1 MAEERV
7 AFDGVRLMI
16 STEHLDDSS
25 FERIASGASVETTF
39 DIAELHDLSSGGAFK
54 VSSRGAFSFA
64 EEGSNEL
71 VGSVGFDSNEVEAEI
86 DGETAATVHT
96 TFHHDKRTRL
106 QSDCS
111 GTRLSQTRTALS
123 TCASMAS
130 QAQQVAQ
137 SGSAAKMTEYFKSS
151 STSTRN
157 TVAAVFSR
165 IRSECASTTGGV
177 SNWYCTDVYGY
188 CSG

>member
-1 MAEERV
+1 
-7 AFDGVRLMI
+7 MI
-16 STEHLDDSS
+16 SVEHLDESS
-25 FERIASGASVETTF
+25 FEKIPSGASVETTF

-54 VSSRGAFSFA
+54 ISSHGAFSFA
-64 EEGSNEL
+64 EADSTEL
-71 VGSVGFDSNEVEAEI
+71 IGSVGFDSNEVEAEI
-86 DGETAATVHT
+86 DGEAAAAVHT

-106 QSDCS
+106 QSDCT
-111 GTRLSQTRTALS
+111 GTRLSNTRSALS
-123 TCASMAS
+123 NCAAMAQ

-157 TVAAVFSR
+157 YVAGVFSR
-165 IRSECASTTGGV
+165 IRSECGSTSGGV
-177 SNWYCTDVYGY
+177 SNWYCSDVYGY

>member
-1 MAEERV
+1 MTEERV
-7 AFDGVRLMI
+7 PFDGVRLLI

-25 FERIASGASVETTF
+25 FEHIASGASVETTF

-54 VSSRGAFSFA
+54 ISSHGAFSFA
-64 EEGSNEL
+64 EGDSKEL
-71 VGSVGFDSNEVEAEI
+71 IGSVGFDSNEIEAEI
-86 DGETAATVHT
+86 DGEAAATIHT
-96 TFHHDKRTRL
+96 TFHHDKRTRV
-106 QSDCS
+106 QSDCT
-111 GTRLSQTRTALS
+111 GTRLSNTRTALNS
-123 TCASMAS
+123 CATMAQ

-137 SGSAAKMTEYFKSS
+137 SGSAAKMTEFFKSS

-157 TVAAVFSR
+157 YVAGVFSR
-165 IRSECASTTGGV
+165 IRSECASTSGGV